1 VTYRNKDRVPF
12 KVGSQW
18 EQSIFPAEAFRAGA
32 VDVTATASG
41 EGGVE
46 GLQIPFLPQHFRLL
60 SAQAKVKAVDP
71 DFDRIPQRGLTD
83 FMKRNV
89 SDEHH
94 RQQFAPMRCASLG
107 ESHHVTSIT
116 GLKV

>member
-1 VTYRNKDRVPF
+1 MTYSNKDRVPF

-46 GLQIPFLPQHFRLL
+46 DLQIPF
-60 SAQAKVKAVDP
+60 
-71 DFDRIPQRGLTD
+71 
-83 FMKRNV
+83 
-89 SDEHH
+89 
-94 RQQFAPMRCASLG
+94 
-107 ESHHVTSIT
+107 
-116 GLKV
+116 